1 MIGWLEV
8 GLRLILAV
16 FLGGIV
22 GIEREALEKPAGF
35 RTHILV
41 ALGAAMFTLLSRYGF
56 AGSGADAARIASN
69 IVVGIGFLG
78 AGTIWRHGTGVGGL
92 TTAASLWTV
101 AAVGMAVGTGMYTV
115 AVLGT
120 LLVVAVLHMFPRI
133 DARLLRRNTADTLQ
147 VAVRDQPGEIGRLC
161 GTLREHR
168 VVIHSAEV
176 DQRTDGLVYLTF
188 TVRTPPGL
196 DRTRLVAT
204 LLEAHGV
211 HEARWGNP

>member
-8 GLRLILAV
+8 GLRLVLAV

-133 DARLLRRNTADTLQ
+133 DARLLRRNTSGTLQ
-147 VAVRDQPGEIGRLC
+147 VAVRDRPGEIGRIC
-161 GTLREHR
+161 GLLREYR
-168 VVIHSAEV
+168 VAVQGVEV
-176 DQRTDGLVYLTF
+176 DQRTDGLVHLTF
-188 TVRTPPGL
+188 TVRTPPDL
-196 DRTRLVAT
+196 DRTRLVTA
-204 LLEAHGV
+204 LLEAHEV
-211 HEARWGNP
+211 HEARWGTP